1 MAKKIELIFK
11 NEIGRN
17 VTISLDDPIEPVDPS
32 KVSIVMDL
40 VLAEQAFVSNGGFL
54 VSKVGA
60 RVVERNVEP
69 IQMA

>member
-17 VTISLDDPIEPVDPS
+17 VTISLDDPIEPVDPG
-32 KVSIVMDL
+32 KVALVMDL
-40 VLAEQAFVSNGGFL
+40 VLAQQAFVSSGGFL

-60 RVVERNVEP
+60 RVVERNVDP

>member
-17 VTISLDDPIEPVDPS
+17 VTISLDDPIEPVDPA
-32 KVSIVMDL
+32 KVTAVMDL
-40 VLAEQAFVSNGGFL
+40 VVAQQAFVSNGGFL
-54 VSKVGA
+54 MSKVGA

-69 IQMA
+69 ILMG

>member
-17 VTISLDDPIEPVDPS
+17 VMISLDDPIEPVDS
-32 KVSIVMDL
+32 AKVSLVMDL
-40 VLAEQAFVSNGGFL
+40 VLAEGAFVSNGGFL

-60 RVVERNVEP
+60 RVVERNVE
-69 IQMA
+69 QVGML